1 MKLTKTQEK
10 EYNALREKVE
20 ASLTDLNNAI
30 IHFNEQRSAF
40 ESFRDGVYGEIESF
54 VDDKSDRWREGETG
68 AAHEAWKDEWSEEI
82 CDEVEEIDAELREY
96 PMEPEG

>member
-1 MKLTKTQEK
+1 MKLTKTQQKDYED
-10 EYNALREKVE
+10 LRGKVE
-20 ASLTDLNNAI
+20 TQLAELNTAI
-30 IHFNEQRSAF
+30 IAFNEARQAF
-40 ESFRDGVYGEIESF
+40 EDFRDSVYGEIESF